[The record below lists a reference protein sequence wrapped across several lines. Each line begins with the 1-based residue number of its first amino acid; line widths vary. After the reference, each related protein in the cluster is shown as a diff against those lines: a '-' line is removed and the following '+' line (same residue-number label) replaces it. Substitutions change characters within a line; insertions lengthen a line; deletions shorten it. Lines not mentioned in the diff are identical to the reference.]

1 MVGPTMN
8 LISGTHHSCERRKY
22 TFMILWK
29 YTIIFL
35 LMNLATL
42 KIGVASH
49 SKVEKVSDSKLLVSF
64 NSILIGVSIVS

>member
-1 MVGPTMN
+1 
-8 LISGTHHSCERRKY
+8 
-22 TFMILWK
+22 MILWE
-29 YTIIFL
+29 YTIIIL